1 MRHARLVVD
10 PLSTHATVLEHP
22 ERVLG
27 EVRTF
32 VELEAPRLARLS
44 SFDFGRKEQS
54 PRGVGG
60 SLSDID

>member
-1 MRHARLVVD
+1 MRHARLVID

-32 VELEAPRLARLS
+32 FELEAPRFARLS
-44 SFDFGRKEQS
+44 SFDFGQKELALQ
-54 PRGVGG
+54 GG